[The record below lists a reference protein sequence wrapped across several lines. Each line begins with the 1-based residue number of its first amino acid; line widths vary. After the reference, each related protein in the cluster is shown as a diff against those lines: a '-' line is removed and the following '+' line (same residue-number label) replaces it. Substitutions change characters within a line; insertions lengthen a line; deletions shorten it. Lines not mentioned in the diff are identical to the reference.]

1 MWLVDSADLESARMT
16 RLDLVSE
23 TGGESL
29 KDIKE
34 NEVMICFVS

>member
-23 TGGESL
+23 TDGKSPKE
-29 KDIKE
+29 IKE
-34 NEVMICFVS
+34 NEVMIYFVS